1 MRRRRVFSAA
11 SVHCEIRAIVSFVLL
26 QSTFFSKWNYFRFH
40 NEFSNYN
47 RTCKK
52 MNFYLMCFEQHFD
65 KQIQS
70 MTIKQFNWFVCH
82 CNKYEKNVLTFN
94 FDVLS
99 DRRFENETSYSID
112 VLFSND
118 NKWSINNRWWKSN
131 FCLISHRTKF
141 QIEKKIFQIIISQ
154 IRSNQWFSLLKNTTS
169 FSCNDRILRNTH
181 HMCCRDIY

>member
-1 MRRRRVFSAA
+1 MRRWRVFNVA
-11 SVHCEIRAIVSFVLL
+11 SVHREIRAIVSFVLL
-26 QSTFFSKWNYFRFH
+26 QSTFFSKWNCFRFH

-52 MNFYLMCFEQHFD
+52 INFYLMCFEQHFD
-65 KQIQS
+65 KRIQS
-70 MTIKQFNWFVCH
+70 ITIKQFNWFVH
-82 CNKYEKNVLTFN
+82 HYNKHEKNVLTFN
-94 FDVLS
+94 FNILFH
-99 DRRFENETSYSID
+99 RRFENETSYSID

-154 IRSNQWFSLLKNTTS
+154 IRSNQ
-169 FSCNDRILRNTH
+169 
-181 HMCCRDIY
+181 